1 MKTEDA
7 IKSRR
12 SIRKYTSQIPKES
25 EIDKILEAAIWAP
38 SGLNNQPWKF
48 KILKNNEKNKL
59 SEFTHYGN
67 IIKAAPVAICVFLDK
82 DTSYNREKDIMA
94 IGAAIENMLLQ
105 AEALGLATCWLGEIL
120 NQRENVEALLKI
132 PPTYEFMAA
141 ISLGYSDE
149 KPESSRKP
157 LKSFL
162 LD

>member
-12 SIRKYTSQIPKES
+12 SIRKYTSQIPKD
-25 EIDKILEAAIWAP
+25 IDIQKILNAAIWAP

-48 KILKNNEKNKL
+48 KILKNNEKDKL

-67 IIKAAPVAICVFLDK
+67 IIKAAPVVICVFLDK
-82 DTSYNREKDIMA
+82 EASYNREKDIMA
-94 IGAAIENMLLQ
+94 IGASIENMLLQ
-105 AEALGLATCWLGEIL
+105 AETIGLSTCWLGEIL
-120 NQRENVEALLKI
+120 NKREDVEGFLKI
-132 PPTYEFMAA
+132 RLAYEFMAA
-141 ISLGYSDE
+141 ISLGYPDE
-149 KPESSRKP
+149 KPKSSRKP